1 MASSNMKPFTME
13 SNINFN
19 DVLDNLALY
28 YVIRKEYTEVV
39 ERVVEEMEEEALDS
53 QIVEENNKKKPS

>member
-1 MASSNMKPFTME
+1 MKPFTME

-53 QIVEENNKKKPS
+53 QNVEENPESKPS

>member
-19 DVLDNLALY
+19 EVLDNLALY

-39 ERVVEEMEEEALDS
+39 ERVVEEMKEEALDVQS
-53 QIVEENNKKKPS
+53 EVNTE

>member
-19 DVLDNLALY
+19 DVLDNDH
-28 YVIRKEYTEVV
+28 KS
-39 ERVVEEMEEEALDS
+39 DS
-53 QIVEENNKKKPS
+53 DDDDQGPGAGAIATAIA